1 MPRPGKTVQEKVQAE
16 YPEFVESVLG
26 LSVEQLE
33 KRLSDYAKNRDEV
46 EESKKADEELETA
59 KAVCAEMAAPYNDA
73 LKAINLKSKYI
84 VALVKEKGGE

>member
-1 MPRPGKTVQEKVQAE
+1 MPRAGKTVQEKVQAE
-16 YPEFVESVLG
+16 FPEFVESVMG

-33 KRLSDYAKNRDEV
+33 KRLSDYAKHRDEV

-59 KAVCAEMAAPYNDA
+59 KAVVSEMAAPYNDA

-84 VALVKEKGGE
+84 VAYIKEKGGQ